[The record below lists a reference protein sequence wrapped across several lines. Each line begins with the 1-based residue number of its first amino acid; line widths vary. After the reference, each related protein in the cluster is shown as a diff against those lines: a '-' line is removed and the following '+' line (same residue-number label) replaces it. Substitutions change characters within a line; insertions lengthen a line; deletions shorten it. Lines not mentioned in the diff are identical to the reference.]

1 MTIAA
6 MHMLEKK
13 VWAHRSYR
21 IDIRG
26 GPDSPGTDAARVHL
40 EAMDV
45 GGRSG
50 D

>member
-21 IDIRG
+21 IDILLQSFNR
-26 GPDSPGTDAARVHL
+26 PNMISIL
-40 EAMDV
+40 
-45 GGRSG
+45 
-50 D
+50 